1 MLEHEMGKVAI
12 QLPRHIKMGNE
23 NENAE
28 HQVFVFSPP
37 TEWSSENHTLK
48 HTYLVISNQRLKV
61 RHN

>member
-1 MLEHEMGKVAI
+1 MGKVAI

-37 TEWSSENHTLK
+37 TE
-48 HTYLVISNQRLKV
+48 
-61 RHN
+61 

>member
-12 QLPRHIKMGNE
+12 QLPRHTKMGNE

-37 TEWSSENHTLK
+37 QNEAVKIIL
-48 HTYLVISNQRLKV
+48 SNT
-61 RHN
+61 HI